1 MMDVIN
7 LTRELRHS
15 IETRKQI
22 HAGLARQWDET
33 KDETPLE
40 RRFGRRHEDRRQL
53 GWLSP
58 EDRNWL

>member
-7 LTRELRHS
+7 PTGELRHS

-22 HAGLARQWDET
+22 PAGLALQWDET

-40 RRFGRRHEDRRQL
+40 RRFGSRLEDRRQL
-53 GWLSP
+53 
-58 EDRNWL
+58 

>member
-7 LTRELRHS
+7 LTGKLRHS
-15 IETRKQI
+15 IDTRKQI
-22 HAGLARQWDET
+22 RVCLALQWDEP

-53 GWLSP
+53 
-58 EDRNWL
+58 